1 MKKRIRYANEPMEF
15 RVIPDFLPPP
25 KKLRFRQAAAR
36 MTYDSKKDALRLQL
50 SNASVAR
57 TVKAAPGVVLEYD
70 GPGNLTGIQVQ
81 KASRRVANPRILE
94 FAVA

>member
-1 MKKRIRYANEPMEF
+1 MEC

-25 KKLRFRQAAAR
+25 EHLRFKETAAR
-36 MTYDSKKDALRLQL
+36 MTYDSQKDVLRLQL
-50 SNASVAR
+50 SNASVVR

-70 GPGNLTGIQVQ
+70 DPGNLTGIQVL
-81 KASRRVANPRILE
+81 KASKRVANPRTLE

>member
-1 MKKRIRYANEPMEF
+1 MEF

-25 KKLRFRQAAAR
+25 EKLRFKETAAR
-36 MTYDSKKDALRLQL
+36 MTYDSRKDVLHLQL
-50 SNASVAR
+50 SNATVAR

-70 GPGNLTGIQVQ
+70 EPGNLTGIQVL

>member
-1 MKKRIRYANEPMEF
+1 MEL
-15 RVIPDFLPPP
+15 RAIPDFLPPA
-25 KKLRFRQAAAR
+25 KKLRFKQTAAR
-36 MTYDSKKDALRLQL
+36 MTYDSKKDVLRLQL

-70 GPGNLTGIQVQ
+70 DPGNLIGIQVQ
-81 KASRRVANPRILE
+81 KASKRVANPRILE